1 MIAAYF
7 KELFRAELY
16 KSAQGK
22 TARRST
28 LLGLVIVFASGAW
41 AAYRDN
47 LLGSQQS
54 TGIFA
59 LCVLLAGLW
68 IAFRTVNFPP
78 FADFLVSVEAEMR
91 KVSWPAKKEL
101 FSTTKVVLIF
111 MALFVLLIFFY
122 DTVFNYVFSALNWVV
137 TGA

>member
-7 KELFRAELY
+7 KELFRAGLY

-22 TARRST
+22 TARRGT
-28 LLGLVIVFASGAW
+28 FLGLVILFAAGAW

-47 LLGSQQS
+47 LLGSIEA
-54 TGIFA
+54 TGIYS
-59 LCVLLAGLW
+59 LVVLLLGFW

-101 FSTTKVVLIF
+101 FSTTKVVLVF
-111 MALFVLLIFFY
+111 MALFVALIFFY
-122 DTVFNYVFSALNWVV
+122 DSVFNFIFSALNWVV